1 MQASLEGGR
10 LKYGTNADS
19 SESMLTVLPQLQV
32 VFTNDM
38 LAQHIAYIITTA
50 SNGKRGEK
58 IVIEPTAEA
67 EEQWGLR
74 IASMAVAGS
83 AIIGCTPGYLNL
95 EGMAD
100 MILHL
105 PLEEQMKAARRGI
118 WMKGIADYVAVIEEW
133 RKDGKLDG
141 LVVTTV

>member
-1 MQASLEGGR
+1 
-10 LKYGTNADS
+10 
-19 SESMLTVLPQLQV
+19 
-32 VFTNDM
+32 M

-50 SNGKRGEK
+50 SNGKGGEK

-67 EEQWGLR
+67 EDLWGSR

-83 AIIGCTPGYLNL
+83 AMIGCTPGYLNV

-100 MILHL
+100 MIRHL
-105 PLEEQMKAARRGI
+105 PPEEQIKAARRGI
-118 WMKGIADYVAVIEEW
+118 WMKGITDYVAVIEDW

-141 LVVTTV
+141 LVVTTA